1 MISLIESP
9 VDDSLVSNSLLFPT
23 YNYPKHYAQN

>member
-1 MISLIESP
+1 MVSLIEPP

-23 YNYPKHYAQN
+23 YKYPTHHAQS